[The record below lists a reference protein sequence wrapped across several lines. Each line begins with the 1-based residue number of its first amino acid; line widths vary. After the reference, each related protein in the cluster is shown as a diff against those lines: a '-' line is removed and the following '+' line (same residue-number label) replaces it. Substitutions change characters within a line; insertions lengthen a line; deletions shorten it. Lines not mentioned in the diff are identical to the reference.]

1 MCAVSHASNNHQDL
15 YHIIQGHLASSE
27 MPFGGVGESGMG
39 CYHGKEDFHCFSHIR
54 SIVDKKTWMDLP
66 IRYQKYS
73 LIKEKM
79 LRLFLR

>member
-39 CYHGKEDFHCFSHIR
+39 CYHGKEE
-54 SIVDKKTWMDLP
+54 KKNAETLP
-66 IRYQKYS
+66 ALNAAQGEI
-73 LIKEKM
+73 LAFFINN
-79 LRLFLR
+79 